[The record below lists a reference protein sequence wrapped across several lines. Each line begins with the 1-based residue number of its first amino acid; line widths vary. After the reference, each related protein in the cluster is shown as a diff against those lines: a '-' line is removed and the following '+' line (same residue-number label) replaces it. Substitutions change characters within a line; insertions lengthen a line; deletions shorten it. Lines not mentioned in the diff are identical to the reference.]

1 MPPVVLWIVGA
12 VGATAVVKWLAREG
26 RRINAELDAAR
37 TRASGD
43 STVRRDDLERDPQTG
58 IYRPR

>member
-12 VGATAVVKWLAREG
+12 VGAAAVVKWLAREG

-37 TRASGD
+37 ARASGD

>member
-12 VGATAVVKWLAREG
+12 VGAAVVVKWLAREG

-37 TRASGD
+37 AQAAGD
-43 STVRRDDLERDPQTG
+43 STAGRSKLERDPRTG
-58 IYRPR
+58 IYRPK